1 MSKSYLNR
9 RLVFLALLGGS
20 SFALQAAFAEPGA
33 DADNQSAQ
41 SKALNSLDPVLVTAQ
56 AIKGPQ
62 LAPSQGS
69 LIATQPQS
77 IVGRDFIQ
85 NNDAP
90 TANYTDIIKLTPSV
104 WTVDPNGP
112 GLMENLGTS
121 IRGFQDGQFNVTF
134 DGIPWGD
141 SNDFTHHSTSYF
153 MAWDVGNVIVDRGP
167 GNAGTLGDAT
177 FGGTVY
183 VQSDD
188 PKHTMGLSVMASY
201 GSFNTQVYGVRYD
214 TGDVDQWGGTRA
226 YLSLKTMSSDG
237 YLSNANLERSNAF
250 LKLIQPVNE
259 STEITAAA
267 NLNKLRQNPPVGAT
281 PAQLAAFGANYA
293 YNTNPDSQGYYG
305 YNLDVISTDY
315 EYIGIISKV
324 AGFTFDNKIYTYGYF
339 HDGYNGEDV
348 GGVLPNGAT
357 ATGDVPNGTV
367 NGANNV
373 PGELLINN
381 YRSIGDIF
389 RVSHDLGPGEVQ
401 AGAWFDHQTN
411 LRALYEV
418 DFSDNLAYNP
428 DLTVPTGAL
437 PQAAYTD
444 RLQHNQLFTRQ
455 AYGQYV
461 WHIIPGLD
469 MTAGD
474 KYVNF
479 QRVVVAPVNQGTQ
492 LPLNYSQTWT
502 RNLPSADLHY
512 KIMENWSAYAQYS
525 KGFLAPNLNV
535 LYVDDPGKNTLQPEA
550 TTNVQV
556 GTTWVGDGLTVSAD
570 AYTINYSNQIAPFF
584 TTFNNQPVKQFQNLG
599 GVKYKG
605 VELEGTYVV
614 GMGFSVYANASYN
627 IARLTNDTTTN
638 DTWVPLTPNRL
649 SAIGLLYHQ
658 GAWQGSLIERYVG
671 RRFGDTGDT
680 YPLGGYGTADAAVNY
695 YFGPW
700 GRAVKDAKVGVTMEN
715 ITNRKSIYFLN
726 GYSAGATPPGYINGN
741 PMFFT
746 LPGRSVQLNL
756 SASF

>member
-250 LKLIQPVNE
+250 LKLIQPLND

-649 SAIGLLYHQ
+649 SAIGLLYRQ

>member
-250 LKLIQPVNE
+250 LKLIQPLND

-315 EYIGIISKV
+315 EYIGIIPKE

-649 SAIGLLYHQ
+649 SAIGLLYRQ

>member
-20 SFALQAAFAEPGA
+20 SFALQAAFADPGA
-33 DADNQSAQ
+33 DADNHSAQ

-250 LKLIQPVNE
+250 LKLIQPLND

-649 SAIGLLYHQ
+649 SAIGLLYRQ

-671 RRFGDTGDT
+671 RRFGDTGYT